1 MKKIFAAAAA
11 VLALAACNKSLP
23 VAEPGSELTAT
34 MEITKSHLDGMNVL
48 WDANDEIS
56 IFSMEEGAYKN
67 SKFATP
73 GGGAT
78 AVFKGPGITADENL
92 LALYPYNENA
102 MCSATYGLSTIADYT
117 AQKVVNG
124 TFDKNMNLAVGKYTG
139 DKNVS
144 FRNVGALLKFKLTQE
159 RADTV
164 RRIELKTNDGT
175 PIAIDGDFNIPW
187 NDGAPYIDPSEN
199 ATRSDVIKLT
209 PAAGAFATGD
219 TYYVWV
225 LPGEYKGLTLTLIS
239 PTQMTAAKVGT
250 GTLTIARNQV
260 VDLGEIGGLTF
271 KEKEA
276 EKKALHFDFTGTP
289 QEGWPTKDKWKDIA
303 NGDPN
308 PCPGD
313 STCVYNLD
321 GELYNF
327 ILTDCGNATQ
337 ARVCWDTGKGGLI
350 WYAGWRYVGL
360 PAIEGFKLIK
370 VTGKLCLSSNSKRKG
385 GVTTGVVA
393 DNTTGKNEFVS
404 GGEEIAWATKD
415 TEYTYNLE
423 GTAANT
429 VYYLCCT
436 ATSMGT
442 YYLDLVYE
450 KVE

>member
-48 WDANDEIS
+48 WDANDEIAV
-56 IFSMEEGAYKN
+56 FPLEEGAYRN
-67 SKFATP
+67 SKFATADE
-73 GGGAT
+73 GVS
-78 AVFKGPGITADENL
+78 AVFKGPGINADENL
-92 LALYPYNENA
+92 YALYPYNENA
-102 MCSATYGLSTIADYT
+102 MCSATSGISTVADFT

-124 TFDKNMNLAVGKYTG
+124 TFDKNTNLAVGKYAG
-139 DKNVS
+139 EKKVS

-159 RADTV
+159 GVDTV

-175 PIAIDGDFNIPW
+175 PLAFSGSTDISW
-187 NDGAPYIDPSEN
+187 NGGSPTLSLSDD
-199 ATRSDVIKLT
+199 ATRSDIIKLS
-209 PAAGAFATGD
+209 PAGSAFATGD

-239 PTQMTAAKVGT
+239 PTQMTATKVGT
-250 GTLTIARNQV
+250 STLTVARNQI
-260 VDLGEIGGLTF
+260 VDLGEIGDLEYKARET
-271 KEKEA
+271 
-276 EKKALHFDFTGTP
+276 EKKALHFDFTGSP
-289 QEGWPTKDKWKDIA
+289 QEGWPTKDKWKDSA

-313 STCVYNLD
+313 STCVYNLN

-350 WYAGWRYVGL
+350 WYAGWRYLGL
-360 PAIEGFKLIK
+360 PAIEGFRLIK
-370 VTGKLCLSSNSKRKG
+370 VTGKLCLASNSKRKG

-393 DNTTGKNEFVS
+393 NNTTDKNEFVS

-415 TEYTYNLE
+415 TEYSYNLE